1 MTTGPAERLI
11 ITCPPGSTCGLGHG
25 PEPLRAAPDGRGR
38 VSRGGPARPGN
49 VDPVIWDSRRIIVP
63 SRAQGT
69 GESGLR
75 RRLPGRREDSP
86 RRNSR
91 VIRLVAILAV
101 GALVLSQCGGED
113 EESTDGVEES
123 TPTSTDA
130 TTGAAEA
137 SATTVFAAPPAPDPL
152 PPPEPPAAPQPAA
165 PQPAAPTPPPSP
177 APSGPPPVTVGVMS
191 DMAVAAD
198 GYAHARFVAEFF
210 GGPIDDYSAV
220 SSDNGVA
227 TAGVSPPN
235 MLIVAPVSNGTAS
248 ITVTAF
254 GPGGT
259 ATQTFVARV
268 GAGATQVNRSTV
280 PQPSPPPP
288 APAPPPARQ
297 EPAAEESDVM
307 VPTEELP
314 PRPPAAEPDTSTDA
328 IPTESLP
335 PIRATAAPTLSG
347 AVPEQTINVGQ
358 TVTVDVT
365 SHFAGIVQ
373 GWAVESSNSTSV
385 EASMTVAGRV
395 TVRGLA
401 AGTST
406 VTVTAVNDIGSVAQA
421 FRVTVGAGSGTTT
434 TTAAGTTTTTT
445 AAAGTTTTTTAAA
458 GTTTTTTAAAGTTT
472 TTTAA
477 TTIETVAGPLDFTV
491 AVGRSIRVDL
501 SELFSGEAT
510 GFNVTYDAS
519 GSGGR
524 VDVTVRGSE
533 ATIRGVQA
541 GKIVIT
547 IAATRSS
554 QRVTQLATVE
564 VTAI

>member
-1 MTTGPAERLI
+1 
-11 ITCPPGSTCGLGHG
+11 
-25 PEPLRAAPDGRGR
+25 
-38 VSRGGPARPGN
+38 
-49 VDPVIWDSRRIIVP
+49 
-63 SRAQGT
+63 
-69 GESGLR
+69 
-75 RRLPGRREDSP
+75 
-86 RRNSR
+86 
-91 VIRLVAILAV
+91 
-101 GALVLSQCGGED
+101 
-113 EESTDGVEES
+113 
-123 TPTSTDA
+123 
-130 TTGAAEA
+130 
-137 SATTVFAAPPAPDPL
+137 
-152 PPPEPPAAPQPAA
+152 
-165 PQPAAPTPPPSP
+165 
-177 APSGPPPVTVGVMS
+177 MS

-210 GGPIDDYSAV
+210 GGPIDGYSAV

-227 TAGVSPPN
+227 TAGVSPPD

-254 GPGGT
+254 GPGGA

-297 EPAAEESDVM
+297 EPAAEESA
-307 VPTEELP
+307 EELP
-314 PRPPAAEPDTSTDA
+314 PRLPAVEQDTSTDA

-335 PIRATAAPTLSG
+335 PVRATAAPTLSG
-347 AVPEQTINVGQ
+347 PVPEQTINVEQ

-395 TVRGLA
+395 SVRGLA

-445 AAAGTTTTTTAAA
+445 AATTTTTRA
-458 GTTTTTTAAAGTTT
+458 GSGGILTLVGTNPSVSVSVGQSATLDISRYFS
-472 TTTAA
+472 TAA
-477 TTIETVAGPLDFTV
+477 T
-491 AVGRSIRVDL
+491 
-501 SELFSGEAT
+501 
-510 GFNVTYDAS
+510 GFDVTYDATDPN
-519 GSGGR
+519 R
-524 VDVTVRGSE
+524 LVDVTVAGSV
-533 ATIRGVQA
+533 ATIRGLRSGTVT
-541 GKIVIT
+541 IT
-547 IAATRSS
+547 LVASTTNTRITRPARI
-554 QRVTQLATVE
+554 QVN
-564 VTAI
+564 

>member
-1 MTTGPAERLI
+1 
-11 ITCPPGSTCGLGHG
+11 
-25 PEPLRAAPDGRGR
+25 
-38 VSRGGPARPGN
+38 
-49 VDPVIWDSRRIIVP
+49 
-63 SRAQGT
+63 
-69 GESGLR
+69 
-75 RRLPGRREDSP
+75 
-86 RRNSR
+86 
-91 VIRLVAILAV
+91 
-101 GALVLSQCGGED
+101 
-113 EESTDGVEES
+113 
-123 TPTSTDA
+123 
-130 TTGAAEA
+130 
-137 SATTVFAAPPAPDPL
+137 
-152 PPPEPPAAPQPAA
+152 
-165 PQPAAPTPPPSP
+165 
-177 APSGPPPVTVGVMS
+177 MS

-210 GGPIDDYSAV
+210 GGPIDGYSAV

-227 TAGVSPPN
+227 TAGVSSPD

-254 GPGGT
+254 GPGGA

-268 GAGATQVNRSTV
+268 GAGATEVNRSTV
-280 PQPSPPPP
+280 AQPSPPPP

-314 PRPPAAEPDTSTDA
+314 PRPPTVEQDTSTDA
-328 IPTESLP
+328 VPTESLP
-335 PIRATAAPTLSG
+335 PVRATAAPTLSG

-395 TVRGLA
+395 SVRGLA

-445 AAAGTTTTTTAAA
+445 AATTTTTRA
-458 GTTTTTTAAAGTTT
+458 GSGRILTLVGTNPSVSVSVGQSATLDISRYFS
-472 TTTAA
+472 TAA
-477 TTIETVAGPLDFTV
+477 T
-491 AVGRSIRVDL
+491 
-501 SELFSGEAT
+501 
-510 GFNVTYDAS
+510 GFDVTYDATDPN
-519 GSGGR
+519 R
-524 VDVTVRGSE
+524 LVDVTVAGSV
-533 ATIRGVQA
+533 ATIRGLRSGTVT
-541 GKIVIT
+541 IT
-547 IAATRSS
+547 LVASTTNTRITRPARI
-554 QRVTQLATVE
+554 QVN
-564 VTAI
+564 